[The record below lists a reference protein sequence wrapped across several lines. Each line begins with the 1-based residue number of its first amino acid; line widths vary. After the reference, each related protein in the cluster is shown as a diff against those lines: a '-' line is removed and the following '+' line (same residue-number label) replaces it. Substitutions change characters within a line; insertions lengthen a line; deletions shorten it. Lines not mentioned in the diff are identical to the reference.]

1 LLVPSVSSGDAAHW
15 PETFGVIVKVLV
27 ANLGSTSF
35 KYRLFDLPE
44 TAGSTGG
51 ERELARGG
59 VERIGAAESRVY
71 ATAGSTKLEAVRPVP
86 DHAVAL
92 AAALEQLTAE
102 GGPLTS
108 VEEVAAVGFKAVH
121 GGRVSGVVRVGPD
134 VLAAMEEMAAV
145 APAHNPPYVKAMRLL
160 GERLPK
166 VPLVA
171 AFETG
176 FHATI
181 PDRNALYAV
190 PTDWV
195 EKHLVRR
202 WGFHGASHRF
212 VATRV
217 TELVAA
223 KRPLRAISCHLG
235 GSSSVCWIRDGKSV
249 GTSMGMS
256 PQSGLPQNNRAG
268 DFDPFALLHVAKQTG
283 RGFEDLLAE
292 LSGKAGLAGM
302 SGTSGDMRDLEEA
315 AAAGSRRAQTAIDV
329 YVASIRHW
337 LGAGI
342 VELGGLDC
350 IAFAGGIG
358 ENSPLTR
365 AAVLAGLADLG
376 IAIDPQANEAKAS
389 GEREIGAADARV
401 KVWVIPTNEELIVAR
416 QTRDVLAGGSA
427 PGSHSERKGG

>member
-1 LLVPSVSSGDAAHW
+1 MK
-15 PETFGVIVKVLV
+15 ILV

-44 TAGSTGG
+44 SRGAVGG
-51 ERELARGG
+51 RELARGG

-71 ATAGSTKLEAVRPVP
+71 ASTSAGGEPTKLEAVMPVP

-92 AAALEQLTAE
+92 KAAFDQLTAP
-102 GGPLTS
+102 GGPLAS

-121 GGRVSGVVRVGPD
+121 GGRVSGVVRVTAD
-134 VLAAMEEMAAV
+134 VLAAMEEMALV
-145 APAHNPPYVKAMRLL
+145 APAHNPPYVRAMRLL
-160 GERLPK
+160 GERMPQ

-181 PDRNALYAV
+181 PARNALYAV
-190 PTDWV
+190 PTEWA
-195 EKHLVRR
+195 EKHLVKR

-212 VATRV
+212 VAERMQ
-217 TELVAA
+217 ELVPAGP
-223 KRPLRAISCHLG
+223 RGRRVISCHLG
-235 GSSSVCWIRDGKSV
+235 GSSSVCWIKDGASV

-268 DFDPFALLHVAKQTG
+268 DFDPFALVHVAKATG
-283 RGFEDLLAE
+283 KGFEQLLAE
-292 LSGKAGLAGM
+292 LSSQSGLAGM

-315 AAAGSRRAQTAIDV
+315 AAAGNERARIAIDV

-342 VELGGLDC
+342 VELGGLDGV
-350 IAFAGGIG
+350 AFAGGIG

-365 AAVLAGLADLG
+365 AAVLAGLEDLG
-376 IAIDPQANEAKAS
+376 IAVDAAVNGVKAA
-389 GEREIGAADARV
+389 GEREIGAKAARV

-416 QTRDVLAGGSA
+416 QTRDLLAGGTA
-427 PGSHSERKGG
+427 HSKQSKEGGG

>member
-1 LLVPSVSSGDAAHW
+1 M
-15 PETFGVIVKVLV
+15 KVLV

-44 TAGSTGG
+44 TAGAEGG
-51 ERELARGG
+51 LELAKGG
-59 VERIGAAESRVY
+59 VERVGAAESRVY
-71 ATAGSTKLEAVRPVP
+71 ASLPAAPGATTAGRSIETVMPVP

-92 AAALEQLTAE
+92 QAAVDQPTGS
-102 GGPLTS
+102 GGPLES
-108 VEEVAAVGFKAVH
+108 IDEVAAVGFKAVH
-121 GGRVSGVVRVGPD
+121 GGRVSGVVRVTAD
-134 VLAAMEEMAAV
+134 VLAAMEEMSLV
-145 APAHNPPYVKAMRLL
+145 APAHNPPYVRAMRLL
-160 GERLPK
+160 GERLPR

-195 EKHLVRR
+195 ERHLVRR

-212 VATRV
+212 VSERLAG
-217 TELVAA
+217 LVP
-223 KRPLRAISCHLG
+223 KRQDRPLRSISCHLG
-235 GSSSVCWIRDGKSV
+235 GSSSVCWIRDGRSV

-268 DFDPFALLHVAKQTG
+268 DFDPFALVHVAKATG
-283 RGFEDLLAE
+283 KGFEELLAE
-292 LSGKAGLAGM
+292 LSSGSGLAGM

-315 AAAGSRRAQTAIDV
+315 AAAGNPRARTAIDV

-350 IAFAGGIG
+350 IGFAGGIG

-365 AAVLAGLADLG
+365 AAVLAGLEDLG
-376 IAIDPQANEAKAS
+376 IAIEPVANAAKGSA
-389 GEREIGAADARV
+389 ERSIGSPAAKVA
-401 KVWVIPTNEELIVAR
+401 VWVVPTNEELIVAR
-416 QTRDVLAGGSA
+416 QARDLLAGGTPERSA
-427 PGSHSERKGG
+427 G

>member
-1 LLVPSVSSGDAAHW
+1 MK
-15 PETFGVIVKVLV
+15 ILV

-44 TAGSTGG
+44 QAGGDG
-51 ERELARGG
+51 AERELARGG

-71 ATAGSTKLEAVRPVP
+71 ATIGGRGIENVCAVA

-92 AAALEQLTAE
+92 QAALEQLTAD

-108 VEEVAAVGFKAVH
+108 VDEVAAVGFKAVH
-121 GGRVSGVVRVGPD
+121 GGRVSGVVRVGAD
-134 VLAAMEEMAAV
+134 VLAAMEEMSAV
-145 APAHNPPYVKAMRLL
+145 APAHNPPYVRAMRLL
-160 GERLPK
+160 GERMPG

-195 EKHLVRR
+195 DKHLVRR

-212 VATRV
+212 VAERLGA
-217 TELVAA
+217 LVPGG
-223 KRPLRAISCHLG
+223 RRAISCHLG

-268 DFDPFALLHVAKQTG
+268 DFDPFALLHVAKATG
-283 RGFEDLLAE
+283 RGFEELLVE

-315 AAAGSRRAQTAIDV
+315 AAAGSGRAKTAIDV

-342 VELGGLDC
+342 VELGGLDA
-350 IAFAGGIG
+350 IGFAGGIG

-365 AAVLAGLADLG
+365 AAVVAGLEDLG
-376 IAIDPQANEAKAS
+376 VALDPAKNAATS
-389 GEREIGAADARV
+389 AGERAIHAASSRV
-401 KVWVIPTNEELIVAR
+401 AIWVIPTNEELIVAR
-416 QTRDVLAGGSA
+416 QARDLLAAARGTKN
-427 PGSHSERKGG
+427 EKGA

>member
-1 LLVPSVSSGDAAHW
+1 MK
-15 PETFGVIVKVLV
+15 ILV

-44 TAGSTGG
+44 RAGEAGA

-59 VERIGAAESRVY
+59 VERIGARESRVFS
-71 ATAGSTKLEAVRPVP
+71 TAGGRALEAVMPVP

-92 AAALEQLTAE
+92 QAALEQLTAE

-108 VEEVAAVGFKAVH
+108 VDEVAAVGFKAVH
-121 GGRVSGVVRVGPD
+121 GGRVSGVVRVGPN
-134 VLAAMEEMAAV
+134 VLTAMEEMAAV
-145 APAHNPPYVKAMRLL
+145 APAHNPPYVRAMRLL
-160 GERLPK
+160 GERMPG

-171 AFETG
+171 SFETG

-181 PDRNALYAV
+181 PDRNARYAV
-190 PTDWV
+190 PTDWA

-212 VATRV
+212 VAERLGA
-217 TELVAA
+217 LVPSEA
-223 KRPLRAISCHLG
+223 KPLRAISCHLG

-268 DFDPFALLHVAKQTG
+268 DFDPFALLHMAKQTG
-283 RGFEDLLAE
+283 RGFEDLLDE
-292 LSGKAGLAGM
+292 LAGQAGLAGM
-302 SGTSGDMRDLEEA
+302 SGTSGDLRDLEDA
-315 AAAGSRRAQTAIDV
+315 AAAGSERARTAIDV

-337 LGAGI
+337 LGGGI
-342 VELGGLDC
+342 VELGGLNA
-350 IAFAGGIG
+350 IGFAGGIG

-365 AAVLAGLADLG
+365 AETLAGLEELG
-376 IAIDPQANEAKAS
+376 IVIDPVKNGAKAS
-389 GEREIGAADARV
+389 GERSIHAASSRV
-401 KVWVIPTNEELIVAR
+401 AVWVIPTNEELIVAR
-416 QTRDVLAGGSA
+416 QARDLLVDQHNKNG
-427 PGSHSERKGG
+427 KGA

>member
-1 LLVPSVSSGDAAHW
+1 M
-15 PETFGVIVKVLV
+15 KVLV

-102 GGPLTS
+102 GGPLKS

-190 PTDWV
+190 PTEWV

-217 TELVAA
+217 AELVAA
-223 KRPLRAISCHLG
+223 KQPLRAISCHLG

-376 IAIDPQANEAKAS
+376 IAIDPQANEAKAG

>member
-1 LLVPSVSSGDAAHW
+1 
-15 PETFGVIVKVLV
+15 VKILV

-35 KYRLFDLPE
+35 KYRLFDLPDV
-44 TAGSTGG
+44 GG
-51 ERELARGG
+51 AEGAVELARGG
-59 VERIGAAESRVY
+59 VERIGALESRVY
-71 ATAGSTKLEAVRPVP
+71 ARAGGTELDTVRPVP

-92 AAALEQLTAE
+92 VAALEQLTAP

-121 GGRVSGVVRVGPD
+121 GGRVSGVVRVTPD
-134 VLAAMEEMAAV
+134 VLAAMEEMAEV
-145 APAHNPPYVKAMRLL
+145 APAHNPPYVRAMRLL
-160 GERLPK
+160 AEKLPR

-195 EKHLVRR
+195 ETHRVRR

-212 VATRV
+212 VAERLMT
-217 TELVAA
+217 LVPDR
-223 KRPLRAISCHLG
+223 RPLRAISCHLG
-235 GSSSVCWIRDGKSV
+235 GSSSVCWIRDGRSM

-268 DFDPFALLHVAKQTG
+268 DLDPYAVLHVARATG
-283 RGFEDLLAE
+283 RPVGELLEE
-292 LSGKAGLAGM
+292 LSSRAGLAGM

-315 AAAGSRRAQTAIDV
+315 AAAGSARARTAIEV
-329 YVASIRHW
+329 YVAAIRHW

-342 VELGGLDC
+342 VELGGVDA

-358 ENSPLTR
+358 ENSPATR
-365 AAVLAGLADLG
+365 AAVLAGLEDLG
-376 IAIDPQANEAKAS
+376 IAIDPEANLRAAA
-389 GEREIGAADARV
+389 GERPIHVSPSAAVGAPRTA
-401 KVWVIPTNEELIVAR
+401 VWIIPTNEELIVAR
-416 QTRDVLAGGSA
+416 QTRDLLAGPQLTATRGA
-427 PGSHSERKGG
+427 

>member
-1 LLVPSVSSGDAAHW
+1 M
-15 PETFGVIVKVLV
+15 KVLV

-35 KYRLFDLPE
+35 KYRLFELPALSE
-44 TAGSTGG
+44 LPPQADSSGA
-51 ERELARGG
+51 EQELARGG

-71 ATAGSTKLEAVRPVP
+71 ASAGSTKLEAVRPVP

-92 AAALEQLTAE
+92 QAALEQLTAE
-102 GGPLTS
+102 GGPLKS
-108 VEEVAAVGFKAVH
+108 VEDVAAVGFKAVH

-160 GERLPK
+160 GERLPS

-190 PTDWV
+190 PTEWV

-212 VATRV
+212 VATRLA
-217 TELVAA
+217 ELVPG
-223 KRPLRAISCHLG
+223 RQPLRAISCHLG

-283 RGFEDLLAE
+283 RGFEDLLVE

-315 AAAGSRRAQTAIDV
+315 AAAGNARAQTAIDV

-342 VELGGLDC
+342 VELGGIDA

-365 AAVLAGLADLG
+365 AAVLAGLEDLG
-376 IAIDPQANEAKAS
+376 IAVDPQANVVTGA
-389 GEREIGAADARV
+389 GEREIGAAAGRV

-416 QTRDVLAGGSA
+416 QTRDLLAGSSAGS
-427 PGSHSERKGG
+427 PTGRTGG

>member
-1 LLVPSVSSGDAAHW
+1 
-15 PETFGVIVKVLV
+15 VIVKVLV

-102 GGPLTS
+102 GGPLKS

-217 TELVAA
+217 AELVAA
-223 KRPLRAISCHLG
+223 KQPLRAISCHLG

-376 IAIDPQANEAKAS
+376 IAIDPQANEAKAG

>member
-1 LLVPSVSSGDAAHW
+1 
-15 PETFGVIVKVLV
+15 VKVLV

-71 ATAGSTKLEAVRPVP
+71 ATAGSTKLEAVKPVP

-102 GGPLTS
+102 GGPLKS

-190 PTDWV
+190 PTEWV

-217 TELVAA
+217 AELVAA
-223 KRPLRAISCHLG
+223 KQPLRAISCHLG

-376 IAIDPQANEAKAS
+376 IAIDPQANEAKAA
-389 GEREIGAADARV
+389 GEREIGAKAARV

-416 QTRDVLAGGSA
+416 QTRDLLAGGSA

>member
-1 LLVPSVSSGDAAHW
+1 MK
-15 PETFGVIVKVLV
+15 ILV

-44 TAGSTGG
+44 NAGANGS
-51 ERELARGG
+51 EQELARGG

-71 ATAGSTKLEAVRPVP
+71 ASAGSTKLEAVMPVP

-92 AAALEQLTAE
+92 QAALEQLTAE
-102 GGPLTS
+102 GGPLKS

-160 GERLPK
+160 GERLPS

-190 PTDWV
+190 PTEWV

-212 VATRV
+212 VATRLA
-217 TELVAA
+217 ELMPG

-283 RGFEDLLAE
+283 RGFEELLVE
-292 LSGKAGLAGM
+292 LSGQAGLAGM

-315 AAAGSRRAQTAIDV
+315 AAAGNARAQTAIDV

-342 VELGGLDC
+342 VELGGVDA

-365 AAVLAGLADLG
+365 AAVLAGLDDLG
-376 IAIDPQANEAKAS
+376 IAVDPQANDARGS
-389 GEREIGAADARV
+389 GEREIAAAAGRV

-416 QTRDVLAGGSA
+416 QARDLLAGESVND
-427 PGSHSERKGG
+427 SSTKRSGG

>member
-1 LLVPSVSSGDAAHW
+1 M
-15 PETFGVIVKVLV
+15 KVLV

-102 GGPLTS
+102 GGPLKS

-217 TELVAA
+217 AELVAA
-223 KRPLRAISCHLG
+223 KQPLRAISCHLG

-376 IAIDPQANEAKAS
+376 IAIDPEANEAKAS

-416 QTRDVLAGGSA
+416 QTRDLLAGGSA

>member
-1 LLVPSVSSGDAAHW
+1 M
-15 PETFGVIVKVLV
+15 KVLV

-44 TAGSTGG
+44 TVGSTGG

-71 ATAGSTKLEAVRPVP
+71 ATAGSTKLEAVKPVP

-102 GGPLTS
+102 GGPLKS

-190 PTDWV
+190 PTEWV

-217 TELVAA
+217 AELVAA
-223 KRPLRAISCHLG
+223 KQPLRAISCHLG

-376 IAIDPQANEAKAS
+376 IAIDPQANEAKAA
-389 GEREIGAADARV
+389 GEREIGAKAARV

-416 QTRDVLAGGSA
+416 QTRDLLAGGSA

>member
-1 LLVPSVSSGDAAHW
+1 M
-15 PETFGVIVKVLV
+15 KVLV

-71 ATAGSTKLEAVRPVP
+71 ATAGSTKLEAVKPVP

-102 GGPLTS
+102 GGPLKS

-190 PTDWV
+190 PTEGV

-217 TELVAA
+217 AELVAA
-223 KRPLRAISCHLG
+223 KQPLRAISCHLG

-376 IAIDPQANEAKAS
+376 IAIDPQANEAKAA
-389 GEREIGAADARV
+389 GEREIGAKAARV

-416 QTRDVLAGGSA
+416 QTRDLLAGGSA
-427 PGSHSERKGG
+427 PGSHLERKGG

>member
-1 LLVPSVSSGDAAHW
+1 M
-15 PETFGVIVKVLV
+15 IILV

-35 KYRLFDLPE
+35 KYRLFDLPDAPGTPE
-44 TAGSTGG
+44 GAG

-71 ATAGSTKLEAVRPVP
+71 ATIGGAALETSMPVP

-92 AAALEQLTAE
+92 RAALGQLTGA
-102 GGPLTS
+102 GGPLS
-108 VEEVAAVGFKAVH
+108 SIEEVAAIGFKAVH
-121 GGRVSGVVRVGPD
+121 GGRVSGVVRVTPD
-134 VLAAMEEMAAV
+134 VLAAMEEMSAV
-145 APAHNPPYVKAMRLL
+145 APAHNPPYVRAMRLL
-160 GERLPK
+160 GEKLPE

-190 PTDWV
+190 PTQWV
-195 EKHLVRR
+195 DSFRVRR
-202 WGFHGASHRF
+202 FGFHGASHRY
-212 VATRV
+212 VAERLMAL
-217 TELVAA
+217 EA
-223 KRPLRAISCHLG
+223 KRPLLAVSCHLG
-235 GSSSVCWIRDGKSV
+235 GSSSVCWIRDGRSV

-268 DFDPFALLHVAKQTG
+268 DVDPYALLHVAKATG
-283 RGFEDLLAE
+283 RSFEDLLVE

-315 AAAGSRRAQTAIDV
+315 AAAGSARARTAIDV

-337 LGAGI
+337 LGAGM
-342 VELGGLDC
+342 VELGGLDS

-358 ENSPLTR
+358 ENSPAVR
-365 AAVLAGLADLG
+365 AAVCAGLGEFGVRL
-376 IAIDPQANEAKAS
+376 DPNANAATEK
-389 GEREIGAADARV
+389 GERTLHTADSRV
-401 KVWVIPTNEELIVAR
+401 SIHVIPTNEEIVVAR
-416 QTRDVLAGGSA
+416 QTRDLLARPRGA
-427 PGSHSERKGG
+427 

>member
-1 LLVPSVSSGDAAHW
+1 
-15 PETFGVIVKVLV
+15 VKVLV

-102 GGPLTS
+102 GGPLKS

-195 EKHLVRR
+195 ERHLVRR

-217 TELVAA
+217 AELVAA
-223 KRPLRAISCHLG
+223 KQPLRAISCHLG

-376 IAIDPQANEAKAS
+376 IAIDPEANEAKAS

-416 QTRDVLAGGSA
+416 QTRDLLAGGSA